1 MKKSAFVICIVAVCS
16 MLLSACVKT
25 QLQAGVDEM
34 NRSLPQQIG
43 EGVEWTK
50 VTYENDEV
58 SMFFSTT
65 NSIVVKAINSD
76 YNLAKRYLA
85 QQFISNDP
93 EIRDF
98 LELLQEAK
106 SGLKVIYKDIASG
119 NQSTISYSVSEIPQ
133 LRNNYTSD
141 PLIALRFELL
151 SANLMM
157 PLQVDEITT
166 CYKVSLDGNFVV
178 YEEHIDDSYIDMS
191 EIKYSSYLKQDLK
204 KTIRETLSFAQQF
217 DYFVEKCVKAD
228 KGVRYHYIG
237 EYSNVSFDIDFTVSE
252 LRSLLNY

>member
-34 NRSLPQQIG
+34 NRSLPQHIG

-50 VTYENDEV
+50 VTYENDEI
-58 SMFFSTT
+58 SMFFSTSNT
-65 NSIVVKAINSD
+65 VIVEAINSD
-76 YNLAKRYLA
+76 YNLAKQYLS

-93 EIRDF
+93 NLRDF
-98 LELLQEAK
+98 LELLLDAK
-106 SGLKVIYKDIASG
+106 SGLKVIYKDVVSG
-119 NQSTISYSVSEIPQ
+119 NQAIISYSAPEIPQ
-133 LRNNYTSD
+133 LRNHYSSD
-141 PLIALRFELL
+141 PLVVLRFELL

-166 CYKVSLDGNFVV
+166 CYQVSLDGNFVV
-178 YEEHIDDSYIDMS
+178 YEERVKDYYIDMS
-191 EIKYSSYLKQDLK
+191 EIKYSSSLKQDLK
-204 KTIRETLSFAQQF
+204 NTLRENLFYAQQF
-217 DYFVEKCVKAD
+217 DFVEMCVKAG

-237 EYSNVSFDIDFTVSE
+237 EYSNVSFDIDFTLSE
-252 LRSLLNY
+252 LRGLLNY